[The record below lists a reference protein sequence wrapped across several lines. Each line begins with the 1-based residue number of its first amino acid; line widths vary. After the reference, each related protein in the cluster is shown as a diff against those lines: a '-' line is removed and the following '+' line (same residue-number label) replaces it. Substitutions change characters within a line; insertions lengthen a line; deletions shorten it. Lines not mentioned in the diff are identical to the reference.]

1 MELKTPV
8 RLVLCDDHRI
18 ITDGLQR
25 LLQDAAWV
33 ECVGT
38 AASGKELLFLLEHLS
53 ADIILLD
60 LDMPGMDGAEAMQQ
74 VKDRWPR
81 TKVIILTMH
90 DGPSMVRRLME
101 QGADGYLLKTC
112 GRDELL
118 RAVQA
123 VHEGNKHFSAEITE
137 SLLKQRAEVSSR
149 DDRLGAISEREREV
163 LAALAQGLSN
173 KEIGDRLFIS
183 HRTVDTHRS
192 NLMKKLNVH
201 NLAGLVRLAM
211 SAGLVR

>member
-38 AASGKELLFLLEHLS
+38 AASGKELLFLLEQLP

-90 DGPSMVRRLME
+90 DGPSMVRRLMA
-101 QGADGYLLKTC
+101 QGADAAYYPN
-112 GRDELL
+112 L
-118 RAVQA
+118 RA
-123 VHEGNKHFSAEITE
+123 HET
-137 SLLKQRAEVSSR
+137 
-149 DDRLGAISEREREV
+149 V
-163 LAALAQGLSN
+163 LALVCRLLIEKKTTN
-173 KEIGDRLFIS
+173 KKKNKNRL
-183 HRTVDTHRS
+183 HAT
-192 NLMKKLNVH
+192 
-201 NLAGLVRLAM
+201 
-211 SAGLVR
+211 